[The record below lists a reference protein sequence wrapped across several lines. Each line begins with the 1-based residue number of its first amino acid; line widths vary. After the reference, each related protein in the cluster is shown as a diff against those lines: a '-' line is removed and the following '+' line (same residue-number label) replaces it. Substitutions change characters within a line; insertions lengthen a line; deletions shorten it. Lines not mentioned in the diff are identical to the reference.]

1 MTRVYLGLGSNQG
14 DREEHLRQAT
24 LALSRHPD
32 LLVVQASGLYESEY
46 VGPGRQEP
54 YLNACLGLD
63 TGLSA
68 LDLLALL
75 KDCEAQRGRA
85 PDGHMRPRPLDLD
98 ILLFGAEMRNGD
110 QLTLPH
116 PRLRERAF
124 VLIPLAEI
132 AEDAIFP
139 DSGETVGTA
148 CAKIRQKQGPWVR
161 AWKSCGLLPAN
172 GNASKEDWRAAL
184 AVYRR

>member
-14 DREEHLRQAT
+14 DREEHLRQAS
-24 LALSRHPD
+24 LALFHHPELQVD
-32 LLVVQASGLYESEY
+32 QASGIHESEY
-46 VGPGRQEP
+46 VGPGQQDP
-54 YLNACLGLD
+54 YLNACLGLE
-63 TGLSA
+63 TRLSA
-68 LDLLALL
+68 LDLLALV
-75 KDCEAQRGRA
+75 KDCEARRGRA
-85 PDGHMRPRPLDLD
+85 PDGHMKPRPLDLD
-98 ILLFGAEMRNGD
+98 ILLYGSEVRDDAR
-110 QLTLPH
+110 LSLPH

-124 VLIPLAEI
+124 VLEPLAEI
-132 AEDAIFP
+132 AGDVIFP

-161 AWKSCGLLPAN
+161 SWNSRGLLPAN